1 MKQEDRI
8 YSLLGLASK
17 AGLVASGEF
26 SVEQSVKKYKA
37 RLVIVTDDASD
48 NTKQL
53 FTNKCKFYKIPI
65 MIYGDKLG
73 IAHAIGKEL
82 RTSIAVEDTGLA
94 QKILGLARHTEVGD

>member
-26 SVEQSVKKYKA
+26 SVEQSVKKDKA

-53 FTNKCKFYKIPI
+53 FVSDAHIPDLAFELMMIDVVEKARYINIHNK
-65 MIYGDKLG
+65 
-73 IAHAIGKEL
+73 
-82 RTSIAVEDTGLA
+82 V
-94 QKILGLARHTEVGD
+94 